1 MAKIILKCRY
11 LKPGS
16 SAHSQNLIKYIAKR
30 DGVDKIDDTWKCL
43 PVSAGQKKLIKDI
56 LHDFPDAKSSYE
68 YQDYLSEPN
77 RGNASEFISR
87 AIEENVDLIAKRKNY
102 VQYIAKR
109 PRVEK
114 YGSHGLFTDSNVHIS
129 LDNAAKEVSEH
140 QGIVWTNILSLRR
153 EDAARLGFEKGEAW
167 RDLIRGQ
174 AEKMAEAMK
183 IPLEDLRWY
192 AAFHNES
199 HHPHCHIVA
208 YSAGK
213 EPYMSQQGMLKLKA
227 SFAREIF
234 KQDRIQLYELQTQFR
249 DDLNLQARDIVAEII
264 QQINAGRY
272 QNDAIESLMVE
283 LNKRLQ
289 TTKGKKVYGYLPEPM
304 RNLING
310 IIDELSTD
318 TRISSLYDLWYDQQC
333 QITRIYQDAA
343 PEKIPLSQNKVFQ
356 PIRNAVIKEALGIS
370 LPHDQNPIADVEA
383 SEDMLVI
390 DNADAPTVIDTQ
402 PFEIPLEPS
411 TDDRLPPPHPEDGDT
426 NRFSFSGFRKKDNW
440 WSDQYKAARNFL
452 YGTKSEPPDLGQAF
466 ILMQEEAQKGNGL
479 AKYDLG
485 RMYLLGLGC
494 DKDESVASTFFRDAL
509 AAFEKME
516 KTARNADY
524 WQYRIGKLYAYGY
537 GVEQDFATAATWF
550 EKAVA
555 SNNPFAA
562 YSLAG
567 QFFRGRGVDQDD
579 SRAFNLYSMAANHGT
594 KPNAYAQYQLGSMVR
609 DGIGTAADSVV
620 SDSWYTKAYQG
631 FLRIEQD
638 MADDKLYYRLGSM
651 NLHGTG
657 TPIDRTQAKEYFEK
671 AVLLGNVDA
680 LHGLGKLY
688 LDSTFEGY
696 NTTKAIFYLT
706 KAANENHTYAQYTL
720 GKLLLKGEVI
730 ERNIPEAI
738 QWLQKASDADN
749 SYAKYLL
756 GKIFVTGD
764 GVEANIAQGIEL
776 LKQAAGLNNIYAHY
790 FLGKILADGII
801 TPQEIKEAI
810 YYLTNAAEKEFAPA
824 QCRLA
829 KLYLSLPESIENT
842 QNGIYWLEKAVAQEN
857 QYAQYQLG
865 KMLLYG
871 QRIDQDID
879 RGLELLKASAAQGN
893 AYAARIVNNYG
904 RKPVGLASIRLLAS
918 LTNLF
923 RENIER
929 DQKTVNLIDRKL
941 RRKIEEKKQAQ
952 GIRMG

>member
-304 RNLING
+304 RNLVNG

-318 TRISSLYDLWYDQQC
+318 ARISSLYDLWYDQQC

-370 LPHDQNPIADVEA
+370 LPHDQNPIADAEA

-390 DNADAPTVIDTQ
+390 DNAGAPTVIDTQ
-402 PFEIPLEPS
+402 PFEMPLEPS

-440 WSDQYKAARNFL
+440 WSDQYKAARHFL
-452 YGTKSEPPDLGQAF
+452 YGTKSEPPDLSQAF

-680 LHGLGKLY
+680 LYGLGKLY

-706 KAANENHTYAQYTL
+706 KAANGNHTYAQYTL

-738 QWLQKASDADN
+738 QWLQKASDSDN

-893 AYAARIVNNYG
+893 EYATRIVNNYG

-918 LTNLF
+918 LTNMF

-952 GIRMG
+952 GLRLG

>member
-11 LKPGS
+11 LKPGA
-16 SAHSQNLIKYIAKR
+16 SAHSQNLIKYIARR

-56 LHDFPDAKSSYE
+56 LHDFPNAKQSYE
-68 YQDYLSEPN
+68 YQDYISAPN

-87 AIEENVDLIAKRKNY
+87 AIEENVDLISKRENY

-114 YGSHGLFTDSNVHIS
+114 YGSHGLFTDANIHIN
-129 LDNAAKEVSEH
+129 LDGVAKEVSEH

-213 EPYMSQQGMLKLKA
+213 EPYMSQQGMLKLKS

-249 DDLNLQARDIVAEII
+249 DDLNLQAKDIVAEII
-264 QQINAGRY
+264 QQINSGCY
-272 QNDAIESLMVE
+272 QNESVEAMMLE
-283 LNKRLQ
+283 LNRRLRE
-289 TTKGKKVYGYLPEPM
+289 TKGKKVYGYLPEPM
-304 RNLING
+304 RNLVNG
-310 IIDELSTD
+310 IIDELSKD
-318 TRISSLYDLWYDQQC
+318 SRISALYDLWYEQQC
-333 QITRIYQDAA
+333 QIVKIYQDAA

-356 PIRNAVIKEALGIS
+356 PIRNAVIKEAMGIDMS
-370 LPHDQNPIADVEA
+370 QSKIQIT
-383 SEDMLVI
+383 EDALSDESMI
-390 DNADAPTVIDTQ
+390 IKNADAPSCIDTR
-402 PFEIPLEPS
+402 PFETPLEPS
-411 TDDRLPPPHPEDGDT
+411 TDDKLPPPLVEDSDT
-426 NRFSFSGFRKKDNW
+426 NRFSFSEFRKKDNW
-440 WSDQYKAARNFL
+440 WSNQYKVARHYL
-452 YGTKSEPPDLGQAF
+452 YGTKVEPPDLNQAF
-466 ILMQEEAQKGNGL
+466 ILMQSEAQSGNGL
-479 AKYDLG
+479 AMYDLG

-494 DKDESVASTFFRDAL
+494 DKNESVASSFFRDAL
-509 AAFEKME
+509 AAFERME
-516 KTARNADY
+516 KTAKNADY
-524 WQYRIGKLYAYGY
+524 WQYRIGKIYACGH
-537 GVEQDFATAATWF
+537 GVEQNYTTAATWF

-555 SNNPFAA
+555 SNNPFAT

-567 QFFRGRGVDQDD
+567 QFLRGQGVEQDD
-579 SRAFNLYSMAANHGT
+579 SRAFGLYSIAANHSA
-594 KPNAYAQYQLGSMVR
+594 KPNAYAQYQLGLMRR
-609 DGIGTAADSVV
+609 DGIGTEVNKGI
-620 SDSWYTKAYQG
+620 SDNWYTKAYQG

-657 TPIDRTQAKEYFEK
+657 TPVDLSKAKEYFEK
-671 AVLLGNVDA
+671 AVQLGNTDA
-680 LHGLGKLY
+680 LYGLGKLY
-688 LDSTFEGY
+688 LDSAFDG
-696 NTTKAIFYLT
+696 NNITKAVFYLT
-706 KAANENHTYAQYTL
+706 KAANENHTFAQYTL
-720 GKLLLKGEVI
+720 GKLLLKGEIV
-730 ERNIPEAI
+730 ERNVQKAVW
-738 QWLQKASDADN
+738 WLQKASDADN

-756 GKIFVTGD
+756 GKTYVTGN
-764 GVEANIAQGIEL
+764 GVETNIAQGIEL
-776 LKQAAGLNNIYAHY
+776 LKQAAGQGNIYAHF

-801 TPQEIKEAI
+801 TPQEIQEAI
-810 YYLTNAAEKEFAPA
+810 YYLTIAAEKEFAPA
-824 QCRLA
+824 QYRLA
-829 KLYLSLPESIENT
+829 KLYLSLPENSDNT
-842 QNGIYWLEKAVAQEN
+842 QSAINLLDRAVAQQN

-871 QRIDQDID
+871 QRVERDID
-879 RGLELLKASAAQGN
+879 RGMELLKASAAQGN
-893 AYAARIVNNYG
+893 EYAARIVNNYG

-923 RENIER
+923 QENIER
-929 DQKTVNLIDRKL
+929 DQIKVNLIDRKL
-941 RRKIEEKKQAQ
+941 RRKIEEKKQAL